1 MASFEDVLYYVYADT
16 LGGSEKVQKYA
27 DVLDV
32 ICGWSFSAD
41 LTLDCAKTYS
51 IE

>member
-27 DVLDV
+27 NVV
-32 ICGWSFSAD
+32 QGWSHTHTT
-41 LTLDCAKTYS
+41 TLFAWGLQL
-51 IE
+51 